1 MIKFVNFKLLAQLNG
16 LMGQAGLD
24 WRMERIQR
32 GKCLLTHV
40 LIKNMT
46 GDENNARVYVYV
58 NTDEN
63 IIHPVIWVNGAD
75 KYEYLRNKV
84 IDQEGITELSDS
96 EYEEIGEKNRDHA
109 RLYKLDGVS
118 KIVNVGPSF
127 EWIEGVIEQ
136 TKKLTKVM
144 SNVLY

>member
-32 GKCLLTHV
+32 GKCLWTHV

-63 IIHPVIWVNGAD
+63 IMYPVIWVNGAD

-96 EYEEIGEKNRDHA
+96 EYEEIGEKNHDHA
-109 RLYKLDGVS
+109 RLYKLDGVA
-118 KIVNVGPSF
+118 KIANCGPSYD
-127 EWIEGVIEQ
+127 WIEGVIEQ

>member
-46 GDENNARVYVYV
+46 GDENNASVYLYI

-96 EYEEIGEKNRDHA
+96 EYEAIGEKNRDHA

-127 EWIEGVIEQ
+127 EWIEGVIEH

>member
-1 MIKFVNFKLLAQLNG
+1 MIKFVNFELLKTLDYKMKA
-16 LMGQAGLD
+16 AGLD

-32 GKCLLTHV
+32 GKCLWTHV
-40 LIKNMT
+40 FIKNMT
-46 GDENNARVYVYV
+46 GDENNASVYLYI

-96 EYEEIGEKNRDHA
+96 EYEAIGEKNRDHV

>member
-1 MIKFVNFKLLAQLNG
+1 MIKFVNFELLAQLNG

-63 IIHPVIWVNGAD
+63 IMYPVIWVNGAD

-96 EYEEIGEKNRDHA
+96 EYEAIGEKNRDHA

>member
-32 GKCLLTHV
+32 GKCLWTHV

-63 IIHPVIWVNGAD
+63 IMYPVIWVNGAD

-96 EYEEIGEKNRDHA
+96 EYEELGEKNRDHS
-109 RLYKLDGVS
+109 RIYKLDTF
-118 KIVNVGPSF
+118 KIVNVGASF

-136 TKKLTKVM
+136 TKKLTKIM

>member
-1 MIKFVNFKLLAQLNG
+1 MYI
-16 LMGQAGLD
+16 
-24 WRMERIQR
+24 
-32 GKCLLTHV
+32 
-40 LIKNMT
+40 
-46 GDENNARVYVYV
+46 

-63 IIHPVIWVNGAD
+63 IMYPVIWVNGAD

-96 EYEEIGEKNRDHA
+96 EYEEIGEKNRDHV
-109 RLYKLDGVS
+109 RLYKLDDVA

-127 EWIEGVIEQ
+127 EWIEGVIEH
-136 TKKLTKVM
+136 TKKLTKIM

>member
-1 MIKFVNFKLLAQLNG
+1 MIKFVNFEFLKTLDYKMKA
-16 LMGQAGLD
+16 AGLD

-46 GDENNARVYVYV
+46 GNENNARVYLYI

-63 IIHPVIWVNGAD
+63 IMYPVIWVDSAD

-96 EYEEIGEKNRDHA
+96 EYEDIGEYIRDHVS
-109 RLYKLDGVS
+109 LYKLDDVA

-127 EWIEGVIEQ
+127 EWIEGVIEH
-136 TKKLTKVM
+136 TKKLTKIM
-144 SNVLY
+144 SSVLY

>member
-1 MIKFVNFKLLAQLNG
+1 MIKFVNFELLKTLDYKMKA
-16 LMGQAGLD
+16 AGLD

-32 GKCLLTHV
+32 GKCLCTHV

-46 GDENNARVYVYV
+46 GDENNARVYLYI

-63 IIHPVIWVNGAD
+63 IIHPVICVNGAD

-96 EYEEIGEKNRDHA
+96 EYEAIGEKNRDHV

>member
-32 GKCLLTHV
+32 GKCLWTHV

-63 IIHPVIWVNGAD
+63 IMYPVIWVNGAD

-109 RLYKLDGVS
+109 RLYKLAGVA
-118 KIVNVGPSF
+118 KIANCGPSYD
-127 EWIEGVIEQ
+127 WIEGVIEQ

>member
-1 MIKFVNFKLLAQLNG
+1 MIKFVNFELLKTLDYKMKA
-16 LMGQAGLD
+16 AGLD

-32 GKCLLTHV
+32 GKCLWTHV

-63 IIHPVIWVNGAD
+63 IMYPVIWVNGAD

-96 EYEEIGEKNRDHA
+96 EYEEIGEKNRDHS
-109 RLYKLDGVS
+109 RIYKLGAC
-118 KIVNVGPSF
+118 KIVNVGASF
-127 EWIEGVIEQ
+127 EWIESVIEQ
-136 TKKLTKVM
+136 TKKLTKIM

>member
-96 EYEEIGEKNRDHA
+96 EYEAIGEKNRDHA

>member
-63 IIHPVIWVNGAD
+63 IMYPVIWVNGAD

>member
-1 MIKFVNFKLLAQLNG
+1 MIKFVNFELLKTLDYKMKA
-16 LMGQAGLD
+16 AGLD

-32 GKCLLTHV
+32 GKYLWTHV

-46 GDENNARVYVYV
+46 GDENNARVYVYI

-63 IIHPVIWVNGAD
+63 IMYPVIWVNGAD

-84 IDQEGITELSDS
+84 IDQEGVTELSDA
-96 EYEEIGEKNRDHA
+96 EYEELGEKNRDHS
-109 RLYKLDGVS
+109 RIYKLGAF
-118 KIVNVGPSF
+118 KIVNVGASF
-127 EWIEGVIEQ
+127 EWIESVIEQ
-136 TKKLTKVM
+136 TKKLTKIM

>member
-32 GKCLLTHV
+32 GKCLWTHV

-63 IIHPVIWVNGAD
+63 IMYPVPTSMNIFATRSSIRKASQNS
-75 KYEYLRNKV
+75 LILN
-84 IDQEGITELSDS
+84 
-96 EYEEIGEKNRDHA
+96 
-109 RLYKLDGVS
+109 
-118 KIVNVGPSF
+118 
-127 EWIEGVIEQ
+127 
-136 TKKLTKVM
+136 TKKSVKRIVTMLDYINWM
-144 SNVLY
+144 VLQRLQTVALLMIGLKA

>member
-1 MIKFVNFKLLAQLNG
+1 MIKFVNFELLTHIR
-16 LMGQAGLD
+16 MGMLQNGLD
-24 WRMERIQR
+24 WRLERIQR
-32 GKCLLTHV
+32 GKCLWTHV

-46 GDENNARVYVYV
+46 GDENNARVYVYI

-63 IIHPVIWVNGAD
+63 IMYPVIWVNGAD

-84 IDQEGITELSDS
+84 IDQEGINELTDS

-109 RLYKLDGVS
+109 RLYKLDNAVKFGN
-118 KIVNVGPSF
+118 KGPTY
-127 EWIEGVIEQ
+127 EWIADVVNQ
-136 TKKLTKVM
+136 VKSLTKVM